1 MLCSRD
7 TRADADATGEKHDE
21 RNTQPW
27 ARSASSSTTSPGIPS
42 SRQNQTLLFEAEE
55 RQREE
60 QQRLEERQEEL
71 KQERAREE
79 LDALLPNRGGAKP
92 AGIDFMYKA
101 PSARTPKARRRA
113 RVPPTRP
120 PWRLKRDGSRRR
132 GGKGASPSRFV
143 EKAPE
148 PEPIVPE
155 PEPERPPPSSKTFD
169 AHAEARR
176 VDPAERQRN
185 LTSAAIAQT
194 ALDARNRLVLK
205 AAATAAVASD
215 GVVRAHGSANEGY
228 ALLDDD
234 DEEEDADA
242 ALLASLSSR
251 EKRALLKRLAGD
263 DDARVLRRN
272 ARRSTTRPRPLP
284 VVAHVQEEKEKARR
298 RHRRRAAAAALVSF
312 Q

>member
-1 MLCSRD
+1 MGKI
-7 TRADADATGEKHDE
+7 GEFLNNK
-21 RNTQPW
+21 PW
-27 ARSASSSTTSPGIPS
+27 HPS

-101 PSARTPKARRRA
+101 PSGTNTSGAAPRSGAHDEAALAFEARRLAAA
-113 RVPPTRP
+113 RR
-120 PWRLKRDGSRRR
+120 KRGE
-132 GGKGASPSRFV
+132 PEPV
-143 EKAPE
+143 KAPE
-148 PEPIVPE
+148 PVVPE
-155 PEPERPPPSSKTFD
+155 PEPERPPPPSKTFD
-169 AHAEARR
+169 VHAEARR
-176 VDPAERQRN
+176 VDPAERRRN

-228 ALLDDD
+228 ALLEEE

-242 ALLASLSSR
+242 ALLVSLSSR

-263 DDARVLRRN
+263 EGDESRRPKKKRKKKEKKKSKSKKKKK
-272 ARRSTTRPRPLP
+272 RRS
-284 VVAHVQEEKEKARR
+284 
-298 RHRRRAAAAALVSF
+298 SSSSSSSS
-312 Q
+312 

>member
-1 MLCSRD
+1 MGKI
-7 TRADADATGEKHDE
+7 GEFLNNK
-21 RNTQPW
+21 PW
-27 ARSASSSTTSPGIPS
+27 HPS

-79 LDALLPNRGGAKP
+79 LDALLPNRGGATP

-101 PSARTPKARRRA
+101 PTGTNTSGAAPRAGAADEAALAFEARRLAAA
-113 RVPPTRP
+113 RR
-120 PWRLKRDGSRRR
+120 KRG
-132 GGKGASPSRFV
+132 
-143 EKAPE
+143 E
-148 PEPIVPE
+148 PEPVPEPVIPEPVVPE
-155 PEPERPPPSSKTFD
+155 PEPEKPSKTFD

-215 GVVRAHGSANEGY
+215 GVVRAHGKANEGY

-263 DDARVLRRN
+263 EGDDDRPKKRKKKHKKKSKSKKKKK
-272 ARRSTTRPRPLP
+272 RRS
-284 VVAHVQEEKEKARR
+284 
-298 RHRRRAAAAALVSF
+298 SSSSSSS
-312 Q
+312 

>member
-1 MLCSRD
+1 MGKI
-7 TRADADATGEKHDE
+7 GEFLNNK
-21 RNTQPW
+21 PW
-27 ARSASSSTTSPGIPS
+27 HPS

-101 PSARTPKARRRA
+101 PTGTNTSGAAPRAGAADEAALAFEARRLAAA
-113 RVPPTRP
+113 RR
-120 PWRLKRDGSRRR
+120 KRGE
-132 GGKGASPSRFV
+132 PEPVV

-148 PEPIVPE
+148 PIVSE
-155 PEPERPPPSSKTFD
+155 PEPERPPPPSKTFD

-215 GVVRAHGSANEGY
+215 GVVRAHGKANEGY

-263 DDARVLRRN
+263 DE
-272 ARRSTTRPRPLP
+272 RPKKKRKK
-284 VVAHVQEEKEKARR
+284 KEKKKSKSKKKKRKR
-298 RHRRRAAAAALVSF
+298 SSSSSSSS
-312 Q
+312 